1 MGSRAKKTKLQ
12 KIRGVFLEVE
22 RASTNTNLPIKLY
35 QVFKRLKAT
44 RYVEFIEFILR
55 REDKSAR

>member
-1 MGSRAKKTKLQ
+1 MEIQIS
-12 KIRGVFLEVE
+12 
-22 RASTNTNLPIKLY
+22 STNTNLPIKLY
-35 QVFKRLKAT
+35 QVFKHLKAT